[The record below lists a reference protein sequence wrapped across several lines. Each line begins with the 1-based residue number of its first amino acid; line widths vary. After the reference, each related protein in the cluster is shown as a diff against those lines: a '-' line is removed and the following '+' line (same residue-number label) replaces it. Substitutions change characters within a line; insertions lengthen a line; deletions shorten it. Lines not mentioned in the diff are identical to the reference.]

1 MPPSWGGG
9 GGDAG
14 TAASRLPGEQ
24 PSVLHS
30 ASSPPTPAPAWEL
43 NRGVCVH
50 TRACVC
56 FTKYSFVSVVTPE
69 DHANVF
75 STSCHCSFPP
85 LPSSLFY
92 FFLNE
97 NGISP
102 IPPFRK
108 YSPAPVNIT
117 SPPPLCAP
125 FFHMRR
131 QTFLE
136 HASAPSI
143 HLWLHKARYAP
154 EGWGGGG
161 GLRRREP
168 LF

>member
-1 MPPSWGGG
+1 MSPRSQHSDITRLGATELGGG
-9 GGDAG
+9 GTPERLRLGFPVSSR
-14 TAASRLPGEQ
+14 ASFIQLP
-24 PSVLHS
+24 
-30 ASSPPTPAPAWEL
+30 PPPPAWEL

-56 FTKYSFVSVVTPE
+56 FTKYSFVSLVTPE

-75 STSCHCSFPP
+75 STSCHCSSLP
-85 LPSSLFY
+85 PSSLFY

-117 SPPPLCAP
+117 SPPPPLCP
-125 FFHMRR
+125 FFS
-131 QTFLE
+131 
-136 HASAPSI
+136 HASTDISR
-143 HLWLHKARYAP
+143 ARKRSQHPFVVA
-154 EGWGGGG
+154 
-161 GLRRREP
+161 
-168 LF
+168 